1 MFYAIMK
8 KMCFSEF
15 VRDDSISE
23 DVFNVYND
31 SLPETRKMFKKYF

>member
-15 VRDDSISE
+15 VRDDSILE
-23 DVFNVYND
+23 DVSNVYSD
-31 SLPETRKMFKKYF
+31 SLPETRQISKKYF